1 MGRRFLL
8 SAIAVGV
15 IASVASAGTL
25 KYTTPEVN
33 VSKEWTMSMS
43 SPDVSISLGDF
54 NYTATDIKYQTLTNP
69 VINITFNNSVGVKT
83 SSDMS
88 KVYICEIDK
97 NGLPVDAP
105 ARLKYDSTY
114 KNVLIFKAL
123 NKDQFITN
131 GKSYGFFYD
140 INESNCSQMADGTEI
155 NATNLAQAEANSSL
169 TAVTLDKN
177 NPQNVTTHLVLAT
190 GDSQEQQDVAD
201 GNDLVAVKTQFCAG
215 VSTPFDA
222 TIDPAKDFLEFTGGS
237 SGGNCLNGPCTE
249 TKSLSD
255 SLTITIAS
263 DKCREINNTYQVQN
277 IEVNVDVLA
286 SNALNLDSK
295 NPFDVLGPNNTSIN
309 DEDVKNIDNKEFKY
323 TFSASS
329 VGDSNVTTALTLNL
343 DGKVAIPVTNFTASL
358 DLTTKNLDKEITE
371 TLLKNSSAGSWT
383 YNASSAS
390 IPYIVANGDTQTA
403 IRVINPSAIK
413 GDVYWTCTDD
423 NGVTVSNIK
432 VKSADTKSVS
442 IPASGAAAWLARD
455 ILAAAQAKNPDF
467 APNGKMTCTVYITNS
482 GNGINLV
489 PIMTINGARDRVI
502 PTSLLEKD

>member
-1 MGRRFLL
+1 MGKRFLL
-8 SAIAVGV
+8 SAIAVSV
-15 IASVASAGTL
+15 IASGLSAGTL
-25 KYTTPEVN
+25 KYTTSPEVN
-33 VSKEWTMSMS
+33 VSKEWVMSKS
-43 SPDVSISLGDF
+43 SPDVNITLGDF

-83 SSDMS
+83 STNIS
-88 KVYICEIDK
+88 KVYICEIGSDGK
-97 NGLPVDAP
+97 AIEAP

-140 INESNCSQMADGTEI
+140 VNESNCSQALSASSDV
-155 NATNLAQAEANSSL
+155 NSSFV
-169 TAVTLDKN
+169 AVTLDKN
-177 NPQNVTTHLVLAT
+177 NPQNVSTHLVLAT
-190 GDSQEQQDVAD
+190 GDSQEEQDVAD
-201 GNDLVAVKTQFCAG
+201 GSDLVAVKTQFCAG
-215 VSTPFDA
+215 VSTLFDA
-222 TIDPAKDFLEFTGGS
+222 KIDPAKDFLEFTDGS
-237 SGGNCLNGPCTE
+237 SAGNCLNGPCTE

-255 SLTITIAS
+255 TLTITIAS
-263 DKCREINNTYQVQN
+263 DKCRVINNTYQVNN
-277 IEVNVDVLA
+277 IEADVDVLA

-295 NPFDVLGPNNTSIN
+295 DPFDVLYGIGNNPNITVN

-323 TFSASS
+323 KFSANN
-329 VGDSNVTTALTLNL
+329 VIDNNVTTTLTLNL
-343 DGKVAIPVTNFTASL
+343 DGKVAIPVTDFTASL
-358 DLTTKNLDKEITE
+358 DITTKGLDKEITE
-371 TLLKNSSAGSWT
+371 TLLKDAKAGNWT
-383 YNASSAS
+383 YNAASAS

-442 IPASGAAAWLARD
+442 IPAGGAAAWLAKD
-455 ILAAAQAKNPDF
+455 VLAVAQAQNPDF
-467 APNGKMTCTVYITNS
+467 APNGKMTCKVFITNS
-482 GNGINLV
+482 NNGINLV

-502 PTSLLEKD
+502 PINND